1 MSPAT
6 LASVHALSASTLS
19 DLDMAGTAVFAIS
32 GALVAARARQNIVT
46 FAFFAAMTGVGG
58 GTLRDL
64 LIGAP
69 VFWMHA
75 TAPLAVCLGIA
86 FLVWCTPHRLWPERA
101 IDWFDGLGLASYAVY
116 GAAKALAYGI
126 PWLPAAIMGVVTACM
141 GGIIRDVLA
150 ELPSIVIRPE
160 LYVTAA
166 ALASGLYVG
175 LHELDM
181 PPILAGTASVVMGFG
196 LRGYAILHKV
206 DLPAYRGYGQGSKS
220 T

>member
-1 MSPAT
+1 VSPAT
-6 LASVHALSASTLS
+6 LSSIHALSASTLS

-32 GALVAARARQNIVT
+32 GALVAARARQNLVT

-86 FLVWCTPHRLWPERA
+86 LLVWFTPHRCWPEGA

-116 GAAKALAYGI
+116 GAAKATAYGI
-126 PWLPAAIMGVVTACM
+126 PWLPAAVMGVVTACM

-150 ELPSIVIRPE
+150 GLPSIVIRPE

-166 ALASGLYVG
+166 ALSAGLYVG
-175 LHELDM
+175 LNGIGVT
-181 PPILAGTASVVMGFG
+181 PVLAGAVAVTLGFA
-196 LRGYAILHKV
+196 LRGYAIVRKI
-206 DLPAYRGYGQGSKS
+206 DLPAYRR
-220 T
+220 

>member
-6 LASVHALSASTLS
+6 LASIHALSASTLS

-32 GALVAARARQNIVT
+32 GALVAARARQNMIT

-75 TAPLAVCLGIA
+75 TAPIAVCLGIA
-86 FLVWCTPHRLWPERA
+86 LLVWFTPHRVWHERA

-116 GAAKALAYGI
+116 GAAKATAYGI

-150 ELPSIVIRPE
+150 DLPSIVIRPE

-166 ALASGLYVG
+166 ALAAGLYVG
-175 LHELDM
+175 LDAVGLS
-181 PPILAGTASVVMGFG
+181 PIAAGAIAVVLGFC
-196 LRGYAILHKV
+196 LRGYAIIGKV
-206 DLPAYRGYGQGSKS
+206 DLPAYRR
-220 T
+220 

>member
-1 MSPAT
+1 MSPST
-6 LASVHALSASTLS
+6 LSAIHALSASTLS

-32 GALVAARARQNIVT
+32 GALVAAKARQNMVT

-86 FLVWCTPHRLWPERA
+86 LLVWVTPNRYWPERA

-126 PWLPAAIMGVVTACM
+126 PWLPAAVMGVVTACM

-150 ELPSIVIRPE
+150 DMPSIVIRPE

-166 ALASGLYVG
+166 ALAAGLYVG
-175 LHELDM
+175 LSGVGA
-181 PPILAGTASVVMGFG
+181 PPILAGALAVTTGFA
-196 LRGYAILHKV
+196 LRGYAILCKI
-206 DLPAYRGYGQGSKS
+206 DLPAYRG
-220 T
+220 

>member
-6 LASVHALSASTLS
+6 LSSIHALSASTLS

-32 GALVAARARQNIVT
+32 GALVAARARQNLVT

-86 FLVWCTPHRLWPERA
+86 LLVWFTPHRCWPERA

-116 GAAKALAYGI
+116 GAAKATAYDI
-126 PWLPAAIMGVVTACM
+126 PWLPAAVMGVVTACM

-150 ELPSIVIRPE
+150 DLPSIVIRPE

-166 ALASGLYVG
+166 ALAAGLYVG
-175 LHELDM
+175 LNGIGVS
-181 PPILAGTASVVMGFG
+181 PVFAGAVAVTLGFA
-196 LRGYAILHKV
+196 LRGYAIVRKI
-206 DLPAYRGYGQGSKS
+206 DLPAYRR
-220 T
+220 

>member
-1 MSPAT
+1 M
-6 LASVHALSASTLS
+6 
-19 DLDMAGTAVFAIS
+19 I
-32 GALVAARARQNIVT
+32 T

-75 TAPLAVCLGIA
+75 TAPIAVCLGIA
-86 FLVWCTPHRLWPERA
+86 LLVWFTPHRVWHERA

-116 GAAKALAYGI
+116 GAAKATAYGI

-150 ELPSIVIRPE
+150 DLPSIVIRPE

-166 ALASGLYVG
+166 ALAAGLYVG
-175 LHELDM
+175 LDAVGLS
-181 PPILAGTASVVMGFG
+181 PIAAGAIAVVLGFC
-196 LRGYAILHKV
+196 LRGYAIIGKV
-206 DLPAYRGYGQGSKS
+206 DLPAYRR
-220 T
+220 

>member
-32 GALVAARARQNIVT
+32 GALVAARARQNMVT
-46 FAFFAAMTGVGG
+46 FALFAAMTGVGG

-75 TAPLAVCLGIA
+75 TAPIAVCLGIA
-86 FLVWCTPHRLWPERA
+86 LLVWFTPHRVWHERA

-116 GAAKALAYGI
+116 GAAKATAYGI

-150 ELPSIVIRPE
+150 DLPSIVIRPE

-166 ALASGLYVG
+166 ALAAGLYVG
-175 LHELDM
+175 LDAVGLS
-181 PPILAGTASVVMGFG
+181 PIIAGAIAVVLGFC
-196 LRGYAILHKV
+196 LRGYAIIGKV
-206 DLPAYRGYGQGSKS
+206 DLPAYRR
-220 T
+220 

>member
-6 LASVHALSASTLS
+6 LTDIHALSASALS

-32 GALVAARARQNIVT
+32 GALVAAKEKQNMVT

-75 TAPLAVCLGIA
+75 TAPLAVCLSIA
-86 FLVWCTPHRLWPERA
+86 LLVWFTPHRVWHERA

-116 GAAKALAYGI
+116 GAAKAVAYGI

-150 ELPSIVIRPE
+150 GLPSIVIRPE

-166 ALASGLYVG
+166 ALAAGLYVG
-175 LHELDM
+175 LNALGVW
-181 PPILAGTASVVMGFG
+181 PILAGLVAVTLGFG
-196 LRGYAILHKV
+196 LRGYAILYRV
-206 DLPAYRGYGQGSKS
+206 DLPAYRR
-220 T
+220 